1 MRFFLILISLS
12 FVLGAQP
19 APPVEREFS
28 LKAEL
33 PRFWELLDKEAKLDK
48 VAGGFQFTE
57 GPVWDARGKFLYVSD
72 EGQNKI
78 FKVFPDG
85 RSEPF
90 LEIRDPDGSAFD
102 HLGRLITCASAFRV
116 VAEVTPD
123 GKYKVIADR
132 YEGKKFN
139 SPNDIVLG
147 PDGAMYFTDPSI
159 DLPKGDTQE
168 LPYQGIFR
176 LGKDRSLRLLNN
188 EMNQPNGL
196 AFSPDGKKLYVDDTR
211 TREIRVFDAV
221 ADGSLSNGKLFGKQ
235 EGRGGS
241 ADGMKVDVNGNLF
254 VTGPMGVWVWSPEG
268 KHLGTIVL
276 PESPANLA
284 WGDDDYRTLYFTA
297 KTSIYRIRTKTRGFV
312 PGARSSASN

>member
-1 MRFFLILISLS
+1 MRFFLIGISLS
-12 FVLGAQP
+12 LILGAQS

-28 LKAEL
+28 LKAES
-33 PRFWELLDKEAKLDK
+33 PQFWELLDKDAKLDK

-102 HLGRLITCASAFRV
+102 HLGGLITCASAFRV
-116 VAEVTPD
+116 VAEVTPE

-176 LGKDRSLRLLNN
+176 LGKDRSLRLINT

-211 TREIRVFDAV
+211 TREIRVFEV
-221 ADGSLSNGKLFGKQ
+221 GPDGSLSNGKFFGKQ

-241 ADGMKVDVNGNLF
+241 ADGMKVDVRGNLF
-254 VTGPMGVWVWSPEG
+254 VTGPLGVWVWSPDG

-284 WGDDDYRTLYFTA
+284 WGDDDRKTLYFTA
-297 KTSIYRIRTKTRGFV
+297 KTSVYRIRTKTRGFV
-312 PGARSSASN
+312 PGERSSASN